1 MSVLRQRLER
11 LTDHAGL
18 QWGAVALVWL
28 ASALTFQ
35 LRPIMPIDETRYLS
49 IAWEMWHSGQWW
61 VAHMNGVPYADK
73 PPLLFWLINLGWGVF
88 GVNDWWPRLIMP
100 LTSLLGLFQLRR
112 IALNLGY
119 EARTVRMALLVLMS
133 MLMWWLYSATLMFDI
148 LLTTCLLGA
157 VAALTGHGA
166 PRRRAMG
173 VTPWL
178 ALSLLAKGPAIL
190 LSWLPI
196 LISLPLWHE
205 RPGRARG
212 TVIFWLATGAAI
224 IVLLA
229 WALSSAWVGG
239 EAYAG
244 NLLWHQ
250 SVDRLEQVA
259 DHARPFWWYLPM
271 LPVLL
276 LPWSLW
282 LPALKLSRRN
292 SPATPR
298 KARRLLWVW
307 ALAPLVLFSL
317 VSGKQV
323 HYLMPILPP
332 LALVIAEVLTRS
344 APEQRRTL
352 RVPAIALFATGVLAL
367 IVKLVG
373 NAPLAAMFSL
383 KGVWLL
389 WGLAALAAVVQLKT
403 TAAATVLALIT
414 TTAMATML
422 TIMLA
427 PLWPRMDTRQ
437 PARLLSRIEQQGRP
451 VVWYGRDYQASFQFA
466 GRLTTA
472 LQTLDAH
479 PADLCRWR
487 QQHPAGWVIGDSR
500 QLPALYLP
508 ALAHR
513 FPWRARTLLV
523 MPVSALL
530 IATPFFLCPDPL

>member
-18 QWGAVALVWL
+18 QWGAVALAWL
-28 ASALTFQ
+28 VSALTFQ

-100 LTSLLGLFQLRR
+100 LASLLGLFQLRR

-119 EARTVRMALLVLMS
+119 EARTARMALLVLMS

-166 PRRRAMG
+166 PRRRAIG

-178 ALSLLAKGPAIL
+178 ALALLAKGPAIL

-196 LISLPLWHE
+196 LISLPLWRE
-205 RPGRARG
+205 RPGRS
-212 TVIFWLATGAAI
+212 TPLFWLATGAAI

-259 DHARPFWWYLPM
+259 DHARPFWWYLPV

-282 LPALKLSRRN
+282 LPALKLWRRH

-298 KARRLLWVW
+298 RASRLLWCWTLV
-307 ALAPLVLFSL
+307 PLVLFSL
-317 VSGKQV
+317 VSGKQA

-332 LALVIAEVLTRS
+332 LALLIADILTRS
-344 APEQRRTL
+344 APAQRRTL
-352 RVPAIALFATGVLAL
+352 KVPAIALFATGAL
-367 IVKLVG
+367 TLVVKMVG
-373 NAPLAAMFSL
+373 NAQLAAMFSL

-389 WGLAALAAVVQLKT
+389 WGLATVAAVVQLKT
-403 TAAATVLALIT
+403 TAAATVLALLT

-437 PARLLSRIEQQGRP
+437 PAQLLSRIEQQGQP

-479 PADLCRWR
+479 PTDLCRWR

-500 QLPALYLP
+500 QLPALYMP

-523 MPVSALL
+523 MPVSALQ
-530 IATPFFLCPDPL
+530 IATPLFLCLDPL

>member
-18 QWGAVALVWL
+18 QWGAVALAWL
-28 ASALTFQ
+28 VSALT
-35 LRPIMPIDETRYLS
+35 
-49 IAWEMWHSGQWW
+49 
-61 VAHMNGVPYADK
+61 
-73 PPLLFWLINLGWGVF
+73 
-88 GVNDWWPRLIMP
+88 
-100 LTSLLGLFQLRR
+100 FQLRR

-178 ALSLLAKGPAIL
+178 ALALLAKGPAIL

-259 DHARPFWWYLPM
+259 DHARPFWWYLPV

-282 LPALKLSRRN
+282 LPALLLQRCPPSEAT
-292 SPATPR
+292 SPRHAH
-298 KARRLLWVW
+298 RLIWCW
-307 ALAPLVLFSL
+307 ILAPLVLFSL

-403 TAAATVLALIT
+403 TAAATMLALIT